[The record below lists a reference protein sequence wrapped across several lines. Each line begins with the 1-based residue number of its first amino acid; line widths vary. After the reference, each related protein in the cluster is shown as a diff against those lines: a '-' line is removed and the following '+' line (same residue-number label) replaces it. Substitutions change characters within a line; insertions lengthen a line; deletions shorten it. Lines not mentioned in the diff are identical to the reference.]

1 MRIDHKLQRVQVD
14 SFEISDELVY
24 RFFVSLPENERET
37 ALLRAI
43 RIGVLATMEDRFS
56 AFLSKTTDDLGVQL
70 ENLKLLFD
78 MKQEV
83 FHKTAIKGVA
93 AENDILEFLEA
104 YIEHFHLGDVVSL
117 SGTSKGLLKNNKTGD
132 ILAYVGGENS
142 GKKVAIECKF
152 DKSIKLGDVDS
163 PDIASNKYDTA
174 WSQLLESTVNRGA
187 NASII
192 VFDQTLAD
200 ASIQRIVDGVTYIEN
215 IGFICI
221 IDYEASDYHN
231 LAIAYNLARGLA
243 LRKDGKNVEVEFVNM
258 LIKRLLKDIRD
269 VQNIEMLV
277 KTNIKNNQQILKNI
291 EKSLLSIEFNQ
302 QYLVKYL
309 EDGALSKAD
318 LLDFYQREDIR
329 AKYKLISKE
338 IEIYDKST
346 ICYICLD
353 RVVIMDDATL
363 WRMLHGYCWR
373 NIF

>member
-1 MRIDHKLQRVQVD
+1 MRLDHKLQRVQVD
-14 SFEISDELVY
+14 SFEILDELVY
-24 RFFVSLPENERET
+24 RFFDSLPENEREK

-56 AFLSKTTDDLGVQL
+56 AFLSKTTDELVVQL

-104 YIEHFHLGDVVSL
+104 YIERFHLEDVVSL
-117 SGTSKGLLKNNKTGD
+117 SGTSKGLLKNNKTGN
-132 ILAYVGGENS
+132 ILAYVGGNS

-174 WSQLLESTVNRGA
+174 WSQLLEATVNRDA

-192 VFDQTLAD
+192 VFDKTLAD
-200 ASIQRIVDGVTYIEN
+200 ASIQRIVDVVTYIDN

-231 LAIAYNLARGLA
+231 LAIAYNFARGLA
-243 LRKDGKNVEVEFVNM
+243 LRKDGKNLEVEFVNM
-258 LIKRLLKDIRD
+258 LIQRLLKDIRD
-269 VQNIEMLV
+269 VQNIEILV
-277 KTNIKNNQQILKNI
+277 KNNIKNNQQILKNI
-291 EKSLLSIEFNQ
+291 ENGLLSIEFNQ

-318 LLDFYQREDIR
+318 LLEFYQ
-329 AKYKLISKE
+329 
-338 IEIYDKST
+338 
-346 ICYICLD
+346 
-353 RVVIMDDATL
+353 
-363 WRMLHGYCWR
+363 
-373 NIF
+373 

>member
-1 MRIDHKLQRVQVD
+1 MRLNHKLSRVEID
-14 SFEISDELVY
+14 SFEISDELVFRY
-24 RFFVSLPENERET
+24 FDSLPESEREA

-43 RIGVLATMEDRFS
+43 RIGVLAQMEDRFS
-56 AFLSKTTDDLGVQL
+56 SFLAKTTDDLGVQL

-93 AENDILEFLEA
+93 AENDILEFIEA
-104 YIEHFHLGDVVSL
+104 YIEKYHLGDVVSL
-117 SGTSKGLLKNNKTGD
+117 TGTTKGALNNNKTGD
-132 ILAYVGGENS
+132 IIVYLGGDD
-142 GKKVAIECKF
+142 GRKIAIECKF
-152 DKSIKLGDVDS
+152 DKSIKFGEIDS

-174 WSQLLESTVNRGA
+174 WGQLLEATVNRDA

-192 VFDQTLAD
+192 VFDKTLAD
-200 ASIQRIVDGVTYIEN
+200 ASIQRAVDGVTYVDS

-221 IDYEASDYHN
+221 IDYEASDFRN

-243 LRKDGKNVEVEFVNM
+243 LRRDGKNVEVEFVNM
-258 LIKRLLKDIRD
+258 LIQRLLKDIRD

-302 QYLVKYL
+302 QYLAKYL
-309 EDGALSKAD
+309 EDGYLSKAD

-338 IEIYDKST
+338 IEIG
-346 ICYICLD
+346 
-353 RVVIMDDATL
+353 DA
-363 WRMLHGYCWR
+363 G
-373 NIF
+373 

>member
-24 RFFVSLPENERET
+24 RYFDSLPEAEREA

-93 AENDILEFLEA
+93 AENDIFEFLEG
-104 YIEHFHLGDVVSL
+104 YIEQRRLGDVVSL
-117 SGTSKGLLKNNKTGD
+117 SGTAKGVLKNNKTGD
-132 ILAYVGGENS
+132 ILAYIGGEN
-142 GKKVAIECKF
+142 GDRKIAIECKF
-152 DKSIKLGDVDS
+152 DKSIKLGDIDS

-174 WSQLLESTVNRGA
+174 WSQLLEATVNRDA

-192 VFDQTLAD
+192 VFDKTLAD
-200 ASIQRIVDGVTYIEN
+200 ASIQRAVDGVTYVDG

-221 IDYEASDYHN
+221 IDYEASDYQN
-231 LAIAYNLARGLA
+231 LAVAYNLARGLA

-258 LIKRLLKDIRD
+258 LIQRLLKDIRD
-269 VQNIEMLV
+269 VQSIETLV

-291 EKSLLSIEFNQ
+291 EKSLLSIEFDQ
-302 QYLVKYL
+302 KYLAKYL
-309 EDGALSKAD
+309 EDGYLNKAD
-318 LLDFYQREDIR
+318 LLEFYQREEIR
-329 AKYKLISKE
+329 AKYKLIAKE
-338 IEIYDKST
+338 IE
-346 ICYICLD
+346 
-353 RVVIMDDATL
+353 AEE
-363 WRMLHGYCWR
+363 GE
-373 NIF
+373 

>member
-1 MRIDHKLQRVQVD
+1 MRIDHKLQRVQID

-24 RFFVSLPENERET
+24 RYFDSLPENEREN

-104 YIEHFHLGDVVSL
+104 YIERFHLGDVVSL
-117 SGTSKGLLKNNKTGD
+117 SGTAKGLLKNNKTGD

-174 WSQLLESTVNRGA
+174 WSQLLEATVNRDA

-192 VFDQTLAD
+192 VFDKTLAD
-200 ASIQRIVDGVTYIEN
+200 ASIQRIVDGVTYIDN

-231 LAIAYNLARGLA
+231 LAIAYNFARGLA
-243 LRKDGKNVEVEFVNM
+243 LRKDGKNLEVDFVNM
-258 LIKRLLKDIRD
+258 LIQRLLKDIRD
-269 VQNIEMLV
+269 VQNVEILV
-277 KTNIKNNQQILKNI
+277 KNNIKNNQQILKNI
-291 EKSLLSIEFNQ
+291 EKGLMSIEFNQ

-309 EDGALSKAD
+309 EDGTLSKAD
-318 LLDFYQREDIR
+318 LLEFYQREEIR

-338 IEIYDKST
+338 IE
-346 ICYICLD
+346 
-353 RVVIMDDATL
+353 
-363 WRMLHGYCWR
+363 
-373 NIF
+373 NIEV

>member
-24 RFFVSLPENERET
+24 RYFDSLPEAEREA

-93 AENDILEFLEA
+93 AENDILDFLEE
-104 YIEHFHLGDVVSL
+104 YIERNHLGEVVSL
-117 SGTSKGLLKNNKTGD
+117 TGTSKGLLKNNKTGD
-132 ILAYVGGENS
+132 IMAFVGGESS
-142 GKKVAIECKF
+142 GRKVAIECKF
-152 DKSIKLGDVDS
+152 DKSIKLGDIDS

-174 WSQLLESTVNRGA
+174 WSQLLEATVNRDA

-192 VFDQTLAD
+192 VFDKTLAD
-200 ASIQRIVDGVTYIEN
+200 ASIQRAVDGVTYVDG

-221 IDYEASDYHN
+221 IDYEASDYQN
-231 LAIAYNLARGLA
+231 LAVAYNLARGLA

-258 LIKRLLKDIRD
+258 LIQRLLKDIRD
-269 VQNIEMLV
+269 VQSIETLV

-291 EKSLLSIEFNQ
+291 EKSLLSIEFDQ
-302 QYLVKYL
+302 KYLAKYL
-309 EDGALSKAD
+309 EDGYLNKAD
-318 LLDFYQREDIR
+318 LLEFYQREEIR
-329 AKYKLISKE
+329 AKYKLIAKE
-338 IEIYDKST
+338 IE
-346 ICYICLD
+346 
-353 RVVIMDDATL
+353 AEE
-363 WRMLHGYCWR
+363 GE
-373 NIF
+373 

>member
-1 MRIDHKLQRVQVD
+1 M
-14 SFEISDELVY
+14 
-24 RFFVSLPENERET
+24 
-37 ALLRAI
+37 RAI
-43 RIGVLATMEDRFS
+43 RIGVLVTMEDRFS

-70 ENLKLLFD
+70 EDLKLLFD

-83 FHKTAIKGVA
+83 FHKTAIKGIA

-104 YIEHFHLGDVVSL
+104 YIERFHLGDVVSL
-117 SGTSKGLLKNNKTGD
+117 SGTSKDLLKNNKTGD

-152 DKSIKLGDVDS
+152 DKSTKQGDVDS

-174 WSQLLESTVNRGA
+174 WSQLLEATVNRGA

-192 VFDQTLAD
+192 VFDKTLAD

-221 IDYEASDYHN
+221 IDYEASDFHN
-231 LAIAYNLARGLA
+231 LAIAYNFARGLA
-243 LRKDGKNVEVEFVNM
+243 LRKDGKNIEVDFVNM
-258 LIKRLLKDIRD
+258 LIQRLLKDIRD

-277 KTNIKNNQQILKNI
+277 KNNIKNNQQILKNI
-291 EKSLLSIEFNQ
+291 EKNLLSIEFNQ
-302 QYLVKYL
+302 QYLMKYL
-309 EDGALSKAD
+309 EDGSLSKVD

-338 IEIYDKST
+338 IESIEAEKDWIK
-346 ICYICLD
+346 
-353 RVVIMDDATL
+353 IMKC
-363 WRMLHGYCWR
+363 R
-373 NIF
+373 

>member
-24 RFFVSLPENERET
+24 RYFDSLPEVERET
-37 ALLRAI
+37 AMLRAI

-93 AENDILEFLEA
+93 AENDILDFLEE
-104 YIEHFHLGDVVSL
+104 YIERNRLGDVVSL
-117 SGTSKGLLKNNKTGD
+117 TGTSKGLLKNNKTGD
-132 ILAYVGGENS
+132 IMAYVGGESS
-142 GKKVAIECKF
+142 GRKVAIECKF

-174 WSQLLESTVNRGA
+174 WSQLLEATVNREV

-192 VFDQTLAD
+192 VFDKSLAD
-200 ASIQRIVDGVTYIEN
+200 ASIQRAVDGVLYVDG

-231 LAIAYNLARGLA
+231 LAVAYNLARGLA

-258 LIKRLLKDIRD
+258 LIQRLLKDIRD
-269 VQNIEMLV
+269 VQSIETLV

-291 EKSLLSIEFNQ
+291 EKSLLSIEFDQ
-302 QYLVKYL
+302 RYLAKYL
-309 EDGALSKAD
+309 EDGYLSKAD
-318 LLDFYQREDIR
+318 LLEFYQREEIR
-329 AKYKLISKE
+329 ARYKLIAKE
-338 IEIYDKST
+338 IE
-346 ICYICLD
+346 
-353 RVVIMDDATL
+353 AEE
-363 WRMLHGYCWR
+363 GEQ
-373 NIF
+373 

>member
-24 RFFVSLPENERET
+24 RYFDSLPEAEREA

-93 AENDILEFLEA
+93 AENDILDFLEE
-104 YIEHFHLGDVVSL
+104 YIERNHLGDVVSL
-117 SGTSKGLLKNNKTGD
+117 TGTSKGLLKNNKTGD
-132 ILAYVGGENS
+132 IMAFVGGESS
-142 GKKVAIECKF
+142 GRKVAIECKF
-152 DKSIKLGDVDS
+152 DKSIKLGDIDS

-174 WSQLLESTVNRGA
+174 WSQLLEATVNRDA

-192 VFDQTLAD
+192 VFDKTLAD
-200 ASIQRIVDGVTYIEN
+200 ASIQRAVDGVTYVDG

-221 IDYEASDYHN
+221 IDYEASDYQN
-231 LAIAYNLARGLA
+231 LAVAYNLARGLA

-258 LIKRLLKDIRD
+258 LIQRLLKDIRD
-269 VQNIEMLV
+269 VQSIETLV

-291 EKSLLSIEFNQ
+291 EKSLLSIEFDQ
-302 QYLVKYL
+302 KYLAKYL
-309 EDGALSKAD
+309 EDGYLNKAD
-318 LLDFYQREDIR
+318 LLEFYQREEIR
-329 AKYKLISKE
+329 AKYKLIAKE
-338 IEIYDKST
+338 IE
-346 ICYICLD
+346 
-353 RVVIMDDATL
+353 VEE
-363 WRMLHGYCWR
+363 GE
-373 NIF
+373 

>member
-24 RFFVSLPENERET
+24 RYFDSLPEAEREA

-93 AENDILEFLEA
+93 AENDILEFLEG
-104 YIEHFHLGDVVSL
+104 YIERNHLGDVVSL
-117 SGTSKGLLKNNKTGD
+117 TGTSKGLLKNNKTGD
-132 ILAYVGGENS
+132 IMAYVGGESS
-142 GKKVAIECKF
+142 GRKVAIECKF

-174 WSQLLESTVNRGA
+174 WSQLLEATVNRDA

-192 VFDQTLAD
+192 VFDKTLAD
-200 ASIQRIVDGVTYIEN
+200 ASIQRAVDGVTYVDG
-215 IGFICI
+215 IGFVCI
-221 IDYEASDYHN
+221 IDYEASDYQN
-231 LAIAYNLARGLA
+231 LAVAYNLARGLA

-258 LIKRLLKDIRD
+258 LIGRLLKDIRD
-269 VQNIEMLV
+269 VQSIETLV

-291 EKSLLSIEFNQ
+291 EKSLLSIEFDQ
-302 QYLVKYL
+302 KYL
-309 EDGALSKAD
+309 AKYMEDGYLSKAD
-318 LLDFYQREDIR
+318 LLEFYQREEIR
-329 AKYKLISKE
+329 AKYKLIAKE
-338 IEIYDKST
+338 IE
-346 ICYICLD
+346 
-353 RVVIMDDATL
+353 AEE
-363 WRMLHGYCWR
+363 GE
-373 NIF
+373 

>member
-14 SFEISDELVY
+14 SFEISDELVF

-70 ENLKLLFD
+70 ENLKLLFE

-83 FHKTAIKGVA
+83 FHKTAINGVA
-93 AENDILEFLEA
+93 AENDIFDFLEA
-104 YIEHFHLGDVVSL
+104 YIERFHYGDIVSL

-142 GKKVAIECKF
+142 GKKIAIECKF

-174 WSQLLESTVNRGA
+174 WSQLLEASVNRDA

-192 VFDQTLAD
+192 VFDKTLAD
-200 ASIQRIVDGVTYIEN
+200 ASIQRTVDGVSYIDN
-215 IGFICI
+215 IGFVCI

-243 LRKDGKNVEVEFVNM
+243 LRKDGKNVEMDFVNM
-258 LIKRLLKDIRD
+258 LIQRLLKDIRD
-269 VQNIEMLV
+269 IQNIEMLV
-277 KTNIKNNQQILKNI
+277 KNNIKNNQQILKNI

-302 QYLVKYL
+302 LYLVKYL
-309 EDGALSKAD
+309 EDGYLSKTD
-318 LLDFYQREDIR
+318 LLDFYQREEIR

-338 IEIYDKST
+338 IEST
-346 ICYICLD
+346 E
-353 RVVIMDDATL
+353 AE
-363 WRMLHGYCWR
+363 
-373 NIF
+373 

>member
-24 RFFVSLPENERET
+24 RYFDSLPETEREA

-93 AENDILEFLEA
+93 AENDILDFLEE
-104 YIEHFHLGDVVSL
+104 YIERNHLGDVVSL
-117 SGTSKGLLKNNKTGD
+117 TGTSKGLLKNNKTGD
-132 ILAYVGGENS
+132 IMAYVGGESS
-142 GKKVAIECKF
+142 GRKVAIECKF
-152 DKSIKLGDVDS
+152 DKSIKMGDVDS

-174 WSQLLESTVNRGA
+174 WSQLLEATVNRDT

-192 VFDQTLAD
+192 VFDKTLAD
-200 ASIQRIVDGVTYIEN
+200 ASIQRAVDGVSYVDG

-221 IDYEASDYHN
+221 IDYEASDYQN
-231 LAIAYNLARGLA
+231 LAVAYNLARGLA

-258 LIKRLLKDIRD
+258 LIQRLLKDIRD
-269 VQNIEMLV
+269 VQSIGTLV
-277 KTNIKNNQQILKNI
+277 KMNIKNNQQILKNI
-291 EKSLLSIEFNQ
+291 EKSLLSIEFDQ
-302 QYLVKYL
+302 KYLAKYL
-309 EDGALSKAD
+309 EDGYLSKMD
-318 LLDFYQREDIR
+318 LLEFYQREEIR
-329 AKYKLISKE
+329 GRYKMIAKE
-338 IEIYDKST
+338 IE
-346 ICYICLD
+346 
-353 RVVIMDDATL
+353 AEE
-363 WRMLHGYCWR
+363 GE
-373 NIF
+373 

>member
-24 RFFVSLPENERET
+24 RYFDSLPENEREI
-37 ALLRAI
+37 ALMRSI

-70 ENLKLLFD
+70 ENLKLLFE

-93 AENDILEFLEA
+93 AENDILDFLKT
-104 YIEHFHLGDVVSL
+104 YIEHNRLGDVVSL

-132 ILAYVGGENS
+132 ILVYVGNEDS

-152 DKSIKLGDVDS
+152 DKSIKLGDVGS
-163 PDIASNKYDTA
+163 LDIASNKYDTA
-174 WSQLLESTVNRGA
+174 WSQLLEATVNRDA
-187 NASII
+187 NVSII
-192 VFDQTLAD
+192 VFDRTLAD
-200 ASIQRIVDGVTYIEN
+200 ASIQRAVDGVLYIN
-215 IGFICI
+215 NVGFVCI

-243 LRKDGKNVEVEFVNM
+243 LRRDGKNIEVAFVNM
-258 LIKRLLKDIRD
+258 LIQRLLKDIHD

-277 KTNIKNNQQILKNI
+277 KNNIKNNQQILKNI
-291 EKSLLSIEFNQ
+291 EKSLLSIEFDQ
-302 QYLVKYL
+302 LYLVKYL
-309 EDGALSKAD
+309 EDGYLSKAD
-318 LLDFYQREDIR
+318 LLDFYQREEIR

-338 IEIYDKST
+338 IESIE
-346 ICYICLD
+346 
-353 RVVIMDDATL
+353 AE
-363 WRMLHGYCWR
+363 
-373 NIF
+373 

>member
-1 MRIDHKLQRVQVD
+1 MRIDHKLQRIQVD

-24 RFFVSLPENERET
+24 RFFISLPENERET

-78 MKQEV
+78 MKQEI

-93 AENDILEFLEA
+93 AENDILEFLET
-104 YIEHFHLGDVVSL
+104 YIDNFHLGDVVSL
-117 SGTSKGLLKNNKTGD
+117 YGTSKGLLKNNKTGD

-163 PDIASNKYDTA
+163 LDIASNKYDTA
-174 WSQLLESTVNRGA
+174 WSQLLETTVNRGA

-192 VFDQTLAD
+192 VFDKTLAD
-200 ASIQRIVDGVTYIEN
+200 ASIQRSVDGVSYIDN

-231 LAIAYNLARGLA
+231 LAIAYNFARRLA
-243 LRKDGKNVEVEFVNM
+243 LRKDGKN
-258 LIKRLLKDIRD
+258 IRD
-269 VQNIEMLV
+269 IQNIEMLV
-277 KTNIKNNQQILKNI
+277 KNNIKNNLQILKNI

-302 QYLVKYL
+302 QYLMKYL
-309 EDGALSKAD
+309 EDGYLSKVD
-318 LLDFYQREDIR
+318 LLDFYQREEIR

-338 IEIYDKST
+338 IES
-346 ICYICLD
+346 L
-353 RVVIMDDATL
+353 
-363 WRMLHGYCWR
+363 G
-373 NIF
+373 NE

>member
-24 RFFVSLPENERET
+24 RYFDSLPEAEREA

-93 AENDILEFLEA
+93 AENDILEFLEG
-104 YIEHFHLGDVVSL
+104 YIERNHLGDVVSL
-117 SGTSKGLLKNNKTGD
+117 TGTSKGLLKNNKTGD
-132 ILAYVGGENS
+132 IMAYVGGENS
-142 GKKVAIECKF
+142 GRKVAIECKF

-163 PDIASNKYDTA
+163 SDIASNKYDTA
-174 WSQLLESTVNRGA
+174 WSQLLEATVNRDA

-192 VFDQTLAD
+192 VFDKTLAD
-200 ASIQRIVDGVTYIEN
+200 ASIQRAVDGVTYVDG

-221 IDYEASDYHN
+221 IDYEASDYQN
-231 LAIAYNLARGLA
+231 LAVAYNLARGLA

-258 LIKRLLKDIRD
+258 LIQRLLKDIRD
-269 VQNIEMLV
+269 VQSIETLV

-291 EKSLLSIEFNQ
+291 EKSLLSIEFDQ
-302 QYLVKYL
+302 RYLAKYL
-309 EDGALSKAD
+309 EDGYLNKAD
-318 LLDFYQREDIR
+318 LLEFYQREEIR
-329 AKYKLISKE
+329 AKYKLIAKE
-338 IEIYDKST
+338 IE
-346 ICYICLD
+346 
-353 RVVIMDDATL
+353 AEE
-363 WRMLHGYCWR
+363 GE
-373 NIF
+373 

>member
-14 SFEISDELVY
+14 SFEILDELVY
-24 RFFVSLPENERET
+24 RYFDSLPENEREK

-56 AFLSKTTDDLGVQL
+56 AFLSKTTDELGVQL

-104 YIEHFHLGDVVSL
+104 YIERFHLEDVVSL

-132 ILAYVGGENS
+132 ILAYVGGNS

-174 WSQLLESTVNRGA
+174 WSQLLEATVNRDA

-192 VFDQTLAD
+192 VFDKTLAD
-200 ASIQRIVDGVTYIEN
+200 ASIQRIVDGVTYIDN

-231 LAIAYNLARGLA
+231 LAIAYNFARGLA
-243 LRKDGKNVEVEFVNM
+243 LRKDGKNLEVEFVNM
-258 LIKRLLKDIRD
+258 LIQRLLKDIRD
-269 VQNIEMLV
+269 VQNIEILV
-277 KTNIKNNQQILKNI
+277 KNNIKNNQQILKNI
-291 EKSLLSIEFNQ
+291 EKGLLSIEFNQ

-318 LLDFYQREDIR
+318 LLEFYQREDIR

-338 IEIYDKST
+338 IEN
-346 ICYICLD
+346 LE
-353 RVVIMDDATL
+353 V
-363 WRMLHGYCWR
+363 
-373 NIF
+373 